1 MTNIFVSVLIK
12 QPQDIFD
19 LFFKKNKCNK
29 CPDTASNFQL
39 IIYLRGF
46 GIGNHNLN
54 KCGFGFRFNNFPNVI
69 AHPYE
74 KLVHSSVAV
83 SKINY

>member
-1 MTNIFVSVLIK
+1 MFIK
-12 QPQDIFD
+12 YIYIYIS
-19 LFFKKNKCNK
+19 KRH
-29 CPDTASNFQL
+29 TSNFHL
-39 IIYLRGF
+39 TIYLRL
-46 GIGNHNLN
+46 GNHNLN

-74 KLVHSSVAV
+74 KLVHSSVAI

>member
-1 MTNIFVSVLIK
+1 MTNIFISVLIK

-19 LFFKKNKCNK
+19 LFLKKNKCNK
-29 CPDTASNFQL
+29 CPDTAGLSNFQL
-39 IIYLRGF
+39 IIYLRDF
-46 GIGNHNLN
+46 GNHNLN